1 MRIFKGRSFDFN
13 KNLPKYLI
21 FSGAIMLI
29 GIAMIF
35 VSGIK
40 LDIVFGGG
48 TNMQFSY
55 TGDIDNDALRNA
67 IQSSTGIDVTVTT
80 STNFT
85 NSSQEIDIDFVSNQ
99 AASLDLQEKI
109 IAIVKET
116 CPDNNIGTPAVQS
129 VSPSVG
135 FSFFMKSL
143 YAMGIAGLLVVVY
156 VGIRFRKIGG
166 ISAGVTA
173 LIALVHDIL
182 VAFFACVIFG
192 LPIGTDFVAVVLT
205 ILGYSLND
213 TIVIYDRVRENRK
226 IYGSKMSISENIN
239 SSINQMLDRSLTTA
253 LATFLAI
260 FTVVVVALLLNIDS
274 LLNFALPMSIGVL
287 SGSYSTICLSG
298 PIWVKWQERKL
309 AKAVANNKKKKK

>member
-1 MRIFKGRSFDFN
+1 MNLLRGRTFDFN

-21 FSGAIMLI
+21 ISGTIMLI
-29 GIAMIF
+29 GIIMIF

-48 TNMQFSY
+48 TSMTFEY
-55 TGDIDNDALRNA
+55 TGDVDNDKLSNA
-67 IQSSTGIDVTVTT
+67 IKGGTGIDVTVVT

-85 NSSQEIDIDFVSNQ
+85 NSTQEMDIDFVTKQ
-99 AASLDLQEKI
+99 AASLELQEEI
-109 IAIVKET
+109 IAIVKEA
-116 CPDNNIGTPAVQS
+116 CPDNNIGMPAVSS
-129 VSPSVG
+129 VSPSMG

-143 YAMGIAGLLVVVY
+143 YAVGIAGLLVVLY

-173 LIALVHDIL
+173 LIALVHDII
-182 VAFFACVIFG
+182 VAFFVCVIFG

-226 IYGSKMSISENIN
+226 NFGTKMSIADNIN
-239 SSINQMLDRSLTTA
+239 GSINQTLDRSLTTA

-260 FTVVVVALLLNIDS
+260 FTVVVVALVMNIDS
-274 LLNFALPMSIGVL
+274 LLSFALPMSIGVI

-298 PIWVKWQERKL
+298 PIWVKWQQRKQ
-309 AKAVANNKKKKK
+309 AKAALKKGKKK

>member
-1 MRIFKGRSFDFN
+1 MRILKGRTFDFN
-13 KNLPKYLI
+13 KNLPKYLVV
-21 FSGAIMLI
+21 SGAIMLI
-29 GIAMIF
+29 GVIMIF

-48 TNMQFSY
+48 TSMTFEY
-55 TGDIDNDALRNA
+55 TGDIDNDKLSNA
-67 IQSSTGIDVTVTT
+67 IKAGANVDVAVTT

-85 NSSQEIDIDFVSNQ
+85 NSTQEVDVDFVTKQ

-109 IAIVKET
+109 IEIVKET
-116 CPDNNIGTPAVQS
+116 CPDNNIGMPAVSS

-143 YAMGIAGLLVVVY
+143 YAIGIASLLVVLY

-182 VAFFACVIFG
+182 VAFFVCVIFG

-226 IYGSKMSISENIN
+226 NFGTKMSIAENVN
-239 SSINQMLDRSLTTA
+239 SSINQTLDRSLTTA
-253 LATFLAI
+253 VATFLAI
-260 FTVVVVALLLNIDS
+260 FTVVVVALVLNIDS
-274 LLNFALPMSIGVL
+274 LLSFALPMSVGVI

-298 PIWVKWQERKL
+298 PIWVRWQQSKQ
-309 AKAVANNKKKKK
+309 AKDALKKGKKKK